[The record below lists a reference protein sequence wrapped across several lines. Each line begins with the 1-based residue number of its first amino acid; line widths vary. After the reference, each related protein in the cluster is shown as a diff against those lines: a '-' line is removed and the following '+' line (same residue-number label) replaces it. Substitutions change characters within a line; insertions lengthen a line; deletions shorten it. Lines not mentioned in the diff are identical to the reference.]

1 MPGRRARAS
10 KHARKPREVDLR
22 DAILAAV
29 ALMASGMAPASA
41 QIAERGRALAEAWC
55 TGCHVVAPNE
65 AGGDVGPA
73 FETVANRE
81 GQTLGA
87 VTAWLFEPHP
97 PMPDL
102 QLSPA
107 DFRDL
112 SAYIMSLRKE

>member
-1 MPGRRARAS
+1 MRVAVLGAMALIVWGSAS
-10 KHARKPREVDLR
+10 
-22 DAILAAV
+22 
-29 ALMASGMAPASA
+29 ASA
-41 QIAERGRALAEAWC
+41 QDAERGRALAEAWC
-55 TGCHVVAPNE
+55 TSCHVVAPNK

-81 GQTLGA
+81 GQTLGGIM
-87 VTAWLFEPHP
+87 AWLFEPHP

-112 SAYIMSLRKE
+112 AAYIMSLRKE